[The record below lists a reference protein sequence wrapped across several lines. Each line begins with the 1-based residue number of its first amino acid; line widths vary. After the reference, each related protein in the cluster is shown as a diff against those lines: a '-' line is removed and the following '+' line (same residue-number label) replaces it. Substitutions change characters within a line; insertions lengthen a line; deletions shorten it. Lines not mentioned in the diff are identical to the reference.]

1 MKRDYYEVLG
11 TDRNASSEDIKRAYR
26 RLARQYHP
34 DVNPGDKDAA
44 EKFKEINEAYQVLS
58 DEEKRA
64 AYDRFGHSAFERGG
78 EGNYGGFGTD
88 FDPFGD
94 FSNFGDIFDFLF
106 GGGTQYRRERRPRPT
121 KGQDINVEVTLDF
134 EEAAQGVEK
143 EISFSRLEVC
153 SECQGIGGKQRVT
166 CPHCQG
172 RGEVRHTQTS
182 FFGSVVTARPCSYCQ
197 GRGWITEDTC
207 PLCRGNG
214 KVKAK
219 RKIKVKIPAGVDS
232 GHRLRVAGEG
242 GAGENGGP
250 SGDLYVYVEVRPHPI
265 LERKGSDLYYDLEL
279 SYPQLV
285 LGDEVEI
292 PTLRGPE
299 KIRIPAGTESGT
311 SLRLRGKG
319 LPDPQSGSRGDQIIR
334 VKLRMPRRL
343 TAEHRQTLEKLLEL
357 ERVENNID
365 GNGDNRKQGRV
376 FERLKETFTRPE

>member
-1 MKRDYYEVLG
+1 M
-11 TDRNASSEDIKRAYR
+11 
-26 RLARQYHP
+26 
-34 DVNPGDKDAA
+34 
-44 EKFKEINEAYQVLS
+44 
-58 DEEKRA
+58 
-64 AYDRFGHSAFERGG
+64 
-78 EGNYGGFGTD
+78 
-88 FDPFGD
+88 
-94 FSNFGDIFDFLF
+94 
-106 GGGTQYRRERRPRPT
+106 
-121 KGQDINVEVTLDF
+121 
-134 EEAAQGVEK
+134 EK

-153 SECQGIGGKQRVT
+153 SECQGIGESKGLPVPIAREEGKFVT
-166 CPHCQG
+166 L
-172 RGEVRHTQTS
+172 RLLFWLS
-182 FFGSVVTARPCSYCQ
+182 SYCSTLLLLP

-319 LPDPQSGSRGDQIIR
+319 LPDPQSGSRGR
-334 VKLRMPRRL
+334 P
-343 TAEHRQTLEKLLEL
+343 
-357 ERVENNID
+357 
-365 GNGDNRKQGRV
+365 DNQS
-376 FERLKETFTRPE
+376 